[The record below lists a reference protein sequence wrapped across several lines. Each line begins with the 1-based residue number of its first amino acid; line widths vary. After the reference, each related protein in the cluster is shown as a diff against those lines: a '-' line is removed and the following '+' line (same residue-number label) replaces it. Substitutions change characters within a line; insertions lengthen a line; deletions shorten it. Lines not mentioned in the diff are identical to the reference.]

1 MMRRVPALPPSAALE
16 PIERASE
23 DELRALQLTR
33 LKQTLAARLRAR
45 RVPTG

>member
-1 MMRRVPALPPSAALE
+1 VSGQHAAAQSE

-33 LKQTLAARLRAR
+33 LK
-45 RVPTG
+45 